1 MPPEINIHTGTLYK
15 TTKLLKMLKEYI
27 IRDIFKKKYWFTFS
41 FVSKKIKANL
51 KITKKSIFF
60 LKFCIKN

>member
-41 FVSKKIKANL
+41 FVSREIKAN
-51 KITKKSIFF
+51 
-60 LKFCIKN
+60 

>member
-27 IRDIFKKKYWFTFS
+27 IKDIFKKWFTFS
-41 FVSKKIKANL
+41 FVDKKIKAN
-51 KITKKSIFF
+51 
-60 LKFCIKN
+60 

>member
-27 IRDIFKKKYWFTFS
+27 IKDIFKKNIGLLFLPY
-41 FVSKKIKANL
+41 L
-51 KITKKSIFF
+51 KR
-60 LKFCIKN
+60 